1 MMRNAYSSHLKHCL
15 SPMYRL
21 LPVLAVLLV
30 SAFAFPDS
38 APVGSPAVSGTDDLD
53 AFWAEVSRT
62 VGEGDF
68 EGYAATYHPDAVLV
82 NLGGGVS
89 YPIADALAGWKQGF
103 DDTAAGKMKA
113 HVEFRFTQR
122 LNDANTAH
130 ETGMFH
136 YTAQTGDGEP
146 QGSPLHFQA
155 LLVKKGGAWK
165 MVMEYQMTPAT
176 MEEWDAAK

>member
-1 MMRNAYSSHLKHCL
+1 
-15 SPMYRL
+15 MYRL
-21 LPVLAVLLV
+21 LPLIALLFV
-30 SAFAFPDS
+30 SAFGLPDRGQS
-38 APVGSPAVSGTDDLD
+38 EVPVVGATDELD

-62 VGEGDF
+62 VAEGDF

-82 NLGGGVS
+82 SQSGGVS
-89 YPIADALAGWKQGF
+89 YPIAEALAGWKQGF

-113 HVEFRFTQR
+113 HVDFRFTQR
-122 LNDANTAH
+122 LNDENTAH
-130 ETGMFH
+130 ETGMFY

-155 LLVKKGGAWK
+155 LLVKQGGQWK

-176 MEEWDAAK
+176 MEKWDAAG